1 MKSEDKLYCS
11 IAMGGWAEIGHT
23 GEPSKSPNVNG
34 DVYPC
39 CPGWLKDDTN
49 PAGYKFGNLYTD
61 KWEDVWNSE
70 KAQEFRKSI
79 LDGSFKYC
87 NENLCPNLQNVHSKP
102 NVGSVEGAPAVRKM
116 KDIELLYEERG
127 EQHRDIIEK
136 QLKEYIK
143 NIPKF
148 QWES

>member
-1 MKSEDKLYCS
+1 MNHEDKLYCS

-49 PAGYKFGNLYTD
+49 PAGYDFGNIYKD
-61 KWEDVWNSE
+61 KWKDIWNGE

-87 NENLCPNLQNVHSKP
+87 NENLCPHLQNVHSKP
-102 NVGSVEGAPAVRKM
+102 NVGSIESAPVVRKM

-127 EQHRDIIEK
+127 EYHRNIIEN
-136 QLKEYIK
+136 QLTK
-143 NIPKF
+143 
-148 QWES
+148 